1 MSDTL
6 EKSHHYQFPLSRETE
21 KKIMKI
27 LDLGKRL
34 TFSLSEYLYRVM
46 MLLKHS
52 DPFFF
57 FKKELMNLYSFCAR
71 EDDKTSQGCRVK
83 IKARLNTLP

>member
-1 MSDTL
+1 MGNNGSLYYQKASRGVSDTL

-57 FKKELMNLYSFCAR
+57 SR
-71 EDDKTSQGCRVK
+71 RS
-83 IKARLNTLP
+83 